1 YVLRSCCS
9 CFSAVGPLHRWPGR
23 ADAAQGNPG
32 SSESGG
38 ADAGC
43 RCVLRSDS
51 EETPVEL
58 RGSWVKQVL
67 IDSDGRGRAGLKAD
81 LARFGRGNSSELLE
95 AYAGIPGN
103 FMSPLV
109 NLDGRNAFHV
119 RSLWRCQE
127 LLEEAEARRGV
138 AYRYWGFARLDW
150 QWLAPPP
157 RLELLEPLGR
167 LTRML
172 QDSLEQWLMGLQPGI
187 AKLQFAMGS
196 HGLVWKTGTTEI
208 ERVSCQARLLG
219 VKVGWSISMVDGQPI
234 VESHEAWT
242 QMMRCKKSGAKYNV
256 YFTKDE
262 ASIRADQ
269 AKKEIDTLKK
279 VKDMEERKKRE
290 EQEKKI
296 REDAE
301 KKRAD
306 ELANKKQ
313 EYWDK
318 QQAAQEAEGGAP
330 GAENAEAPAAGEGG
344 EEAAPAEGEGEPAP
358 AEVGEE
364 AAAE

>member
-1 YVLRSCCS
+1 M
-9 CFSAVGPLHRWPGR
+9 
-23 ADAAQGNPG
+23 AQ
-32 SSESGG
+32 
-38 ADAGC
+38 
-43 RCVLRSDS
+43 
-51 EETPVEL
+51 
-58 RGSWVKQVL
+58 
-67 IDSDGRGRAGLKAD
+67 
-81 LARFGRGNSSELLE
+81 
-95 AYAGIPGN
+95 
-103 FMSPLV
+103 M
-109 NLDGRNAFHV
+109 
-119 RSLWRCQE
+119 
-127 LLEEAEARRGV
+127 
-138 AYRYWGFARLDW
+138 
-150 QWLAPPP
+150 
-157 RLELLEPLGR
+157 
-167 LTRML
+167 
-172 QDSLEQWLMGLQPGI
+172 QPGI

-279 VKDMEERKKRE
+279 VKDIEERKKRE

-306 ELANKKQ
+306 ELAIKKQ

-330 GAENAEAPAAGEGG
+330 GAEVAEAPAAGEGG

-358 AEVGEE
+358 AEGGEE
-364 AAAE
+364 AAAEGEAAVEE